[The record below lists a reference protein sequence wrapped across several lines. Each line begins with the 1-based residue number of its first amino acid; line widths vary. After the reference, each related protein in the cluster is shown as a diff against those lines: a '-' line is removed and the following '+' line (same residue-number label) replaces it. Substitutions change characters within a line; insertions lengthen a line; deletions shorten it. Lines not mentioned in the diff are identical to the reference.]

1 MKNVEFSKIQSEVEA
16 YCSFGIKNMK
26 TIGTLEDL
34 RSEYNYRYGIL
45 EGIERVLKFID
56 VDDKYLLYE
65 KISSLKDEL
74 TKEMRNQIKRL
85 I

>member
-1 MKNVEFSKIQSEVEA
+1 MKNVDANKIQSEIEA
-16 YCSFGIKNMK
+16 YCSFGIDNMK
-26 TIGTLEDL
+26 TIETLADL
-34 RSEYNYRYGIL
+34 RDEYNYRYGIL

-65 KISSLKDEL
+65 KISSLKNEL